1 MRVPNPDELRPDDAV
16 LVISVAAEL
25 SGLHAQTL
33 RTYDRLGL
41 VIPERTSGGGRRY
54 TLRDVALLREVQ
66 RLSQEEGIT
75 LAGIK
80 LIIELRRQLSD
91 AQAALSEAREELGR
105 MYEAAR
111 RVDRATRGGPRG
123 ELVHVPRSTQVV
135 LWRPRNERDSDGD
148 RSRGNGRRTGREG

>member
-1 MRVPNPDELRPDDAV
+1 MRVPDPDDLRPDDAV

-41 VIPERTSGGGRRY
+41 VIPERTRGGGRRY

-66 RLSQEEGIT
+66 RLSQDEGIN

-80 LIIELRRQLSD
+80 LIIELRSQLEEARS
-91 AQAALSEAREELGR
+91 ALDEAREELHR
-105 MYEAAR
+105 MYEAAQR
-111 RVDRATRGGPRG
+111 AERATSRGNRG

-135 LWRPRNERDSDGD
+135 LWRPRNERRDG
-148 RSRGNGRRTGREG
+148 

>member
-1 MRVPNPDELRPDDAV
+1 MRIPNPDDLRPDEAV

-41 VIPERTSGGGRRY
+41 VIPERTRGGGRRY

-66 RLSQEEGIT
+66 RLSQDDGIN

-80 LIIELRRQLSD
+80 LIIELREQLEE
-91 AQAALSEAREELGR
+91 ARAALSEARSELR
-105 MYEAAR
+105 SMYEAAQR
-111 RVDRATRGGPRG
+111 AERATSRSGLSAPSGARG

-135 LWRPRNERDSDGD
+135 LWRPRNERGK
-148 RSRGNGRRTGREG
+148 E

>member
-1 MRVPNPDELRPDDAV
+1 MRIPNPDDLRPDEAV

-41 VIPERTSGGGRRY
+41 VMPERTRGGGRRY

-66 RLSQEEGIT
+66 RLSQDEGIN

-80 LIIELRRQLSD
+80 LIIELREQLEE
-91 AQAALSEAREELGR
+91 ARAALSEARSELR
-105 MYEAAR
+105 SMYEAAQR
-111 RVDRATRGGPRG
+111 AERATSRTGLSAPSSGPRG

-135 LWRPRNERDSDGD
+135 LWRPRNERGK
-148 RSRGNGRRTGREG
+148 E

>member
-1 MRVPNPDELRPDDAV
+1 MRIPNPDDLRPDEAL

-41 VIPERTSGGGRRY
+41 VIPERTRGGGRRY

-66 RLSQEEGIT
+66 RLSQDEGIN

-80 LIIELRRQLSD
+80 LIIELREQLEE
-91 AQAALSEAREELGR
+91 ARAALSEARSELR
-105 MYEAAR
+105 SMYEAAQR
-111 RVDRATRGGPRG
+111 AERATSRSGLSAPSSGARG
-123 ELVHVPRSTQVV
+123 ELVHVPRSTQMV
-135 LWRPRNERDSDGD
+135 LWRPRNERGK
-148 RSRGNGRRTGREG
+148 E